1 MRLCRLPA
9 TYAYPACGF
18 LFGFTFPLGCLILL
32 GAMGQLN
39 SGNGLWELL
48 TQAHRDHFL
57 LYVIDTAPL
66 FLALFASFAGV
77 RQERIHLFNRDLEHQ
92 IAEKTRNL
100 WLALDDARSA
110 HETVLHMAH
119 HDALTGLPNRTLL
132 RQRIEQAIVKARCSE
147 RHAAVV
153 FCDLDKFKRVNDA
166 LGHEAGDVLLRE
178 VAERLTRAVRR
189 DDTVAR
195 LGGDEFV
202 IVLTDLANAD
212 DAEAVVRT
220 LIAAVSEPMTIAGQ
234 QFIVTTSMGLSVFPL
249 HGETG
254 DDLMRAAD
262 GAMYQVKAAGR
273 NGVRIFDPAQQTG
286 PEHSMTPK
294 PAHLFPV

>member
-1 MRLCRLPA
+1 MRRCQLPA
-9 TYAYPACGF
+9 TCAYPVCGF
-18 LFGFTFPLGCLILL
+18 LFGLAFPLGCLILL
-32 GAMGQLN
+32 GAAGQLN
-39 SGNGLWELL
+39 LANGLWALL

-77 RQERIHLFNRDLEHQ
+77 RQERIHLFNRDLEHR

-100 WLALDDARSA
+100 WLALEDARSA
-110 HETVLHMAH
+110 HQTVLHMAH

-132 RQRIEQAIVKARCSE
+132 RQRLEQAIAKARCGE
-147 RHAAVV
+147 QHAALV
-153 FCDLDKFKRVNDA
+153 FCDLDKFKRINDT
-166 LGHEAGDVLLRE
+166 LGHEAGDSLLRE
-178 VAERLTRAVRR
+178 VAERLARAVRR

-202 IVLTDLANAD
+202 IVLTDLAQAG
-212 DAEAVVRT
+212 DAESVVRT
-220 LIAAVSEPMTIAGQ
+220 LIAAISEPMTIAGQ
-234 QFIVTTSMGLSVFPL
+234 QFIVTASVGLSVYPQ

-273 NGVRIFDPAQQTG
+273 NCVQIFDPAQRAG
-286 PEHSMTPK
+286 REHAMTPK
-294 PAHLFPV
+294 PANLFTA